1 MKAPKLAG
9 PATVFLLAAALA
21 GAPASAVFAA
31 TPAANDQTPNA
42 AATTTMPNTG
52 APNAAPGTAATTAP
66 ANQAATP
73 NVQSQ
78 TLEQMAEQRITDLH
92 QRLNIT
98 AKQQTSWDK
107 FARVMREN
115 ARQLDQAYQQRAQQ
129 FDSMNA
135 VEDMRSY
142 AKIERMR
149 ARDVEKLVPAF
160 QSLYAS
166 LTPEQKQTADALFRN
181 RAEAAHQQHQ
191 NASANR

>member
-1 MKAPKLAG
+1 MKASQFAG
-9 PATVFLLAAALA
+9 PATVFLLAATLA
-21 GAPASAVFAA
+21 GAPGSTAFAA

-42 AATTTMPNTG
+42 AATNGMPNNGATG
-52 APNAAPGTAATTAP
+52 AAPGAATTAP
-66 ANQAATP
+66 SSQAAVP
-73 NVQSQ
+73 NGQPQ

-166 LTPEQKQTADALFRN
+166 LSPEQKQTADALFRN
-181 RAEAAHQQHQ
+181 RAEAAQQQHQ
-191 NASANR
+191 NATANR